1 MDRKPSQSVE
11 LFHAFTVEEIRA
23 REQEA
28 TVVGGKFSSP
38 YRGEDSS
45 SYGVPS

>member
-1 MDRKPSQSVE
+1 MDRKPNESVE

-28 TVVGGKFSSP
+28 TVVGGKFSTP
-38 YRGEDSS
+38 FRGEDSS
-45 SYGVPS
+45 SYNVS